1 MSATVLPSS
10 RLNRHGLQ
18 DSWRRLSSRTIFTTV
33 RLPPVRSPGAL
44 TDREGQQLRTGTA
57 PAAAVARRDSLGRL
71 AQGRGARLAGGR
83 KQAVAAEGPP
93 APAIHGSRCNGL
105 TCHNSGGLAR
115 ADRLGPGPIP
125 GGSCGERSA
134 RGPPCRTMRRAA
146 PSASCTHPGAVGGAP
161 GCRRT
166 WTPARKSRTSS
177 TNRQTDR

>member
-1 MSATVLPSS
+1 MVTNDFYDCAASPRS
-10 RLNRHGLQ
+10 G
-18 DSWRRLSSRTIFTTV
+18 
-33 RLPPVRSPGAL
+33 PPCAL

-57 PAAAVARRDSLGRL
+57 PAAAVARRYSLGRL

-93 APAIHGSRCNGL
+93 APAIHGSRCDGL